1 MNPDPIRIALV
12 SPVAALRA
20 GWRAF
25 LSMDSAIEIVAE
37 STSLAL
43 LEQPVYPIDVLVV
56 TSDGSDSGQIHHYK
70 QTAPAAAILLLMTDE
85 PQAIRAFSGSLE
97 NMVFGVLPV
106 NLAAEDMIAAVH
118 ALYQGLLT
126 GTPSLMTQLLDPSQF
141 SKTIHQKQDIESL
154 TQRETLV
161 LQLLAQGLTNKQMAL
176 NLSISEH
183 TVKFHIQSI
192 YSKMRVNNRAEVVRV
207 GVTAGLIII

>member
-1 MNPDPIRIALV
+1 MTPDSIRIALV

-25 LSMDSAIEIVAE
+25 LNVDSAIEIVAE
-37 STSLAL
+37 STSLNL
-43 LEQPVYPIDVLVV
+43 LEQTECQVDVVVV
-56 TSDGSDSGQIHHYK
+56 TSDSTDSAQINHFT
-70 QTAPAAAILLLMTDE
+70 QPASPTAILLLVTDE
-85 PQAIRAFSGSLE
+85 TEAIRAFSGSFEKLA
-97 NMVFGVLPV
+97 FGVLSV

-118 ALYQGLLT
+118 ALYQGLVIGSPHLIKQIL
-126 GTPSLMTQLLDPSQF
+126 GQSDLSRNNHQGKDMDP
-141 SKTIHQKQDIESL
+141 L

-161 LQLLAQGLTNKQMAL
+161 LQLLAQGLTNKQIAL
-176 NLSISEH
+176 KLVISEH

-207 GVTAGLIII
+207 GVTTGLIIV